1 MSKYK
6 YILWVGG
13 IDDHYDTHKEAH
25 ADYLEWKRLGY
36 DDVEIQQIPIERYTK
51 RELYKDCE
59 HNIIWGLDNE

>member
-1 MSKYK
+1 MSSKYK

-25 ADYLEWKRLGY
+25 DDYLEWKRLGY

-51 RELYKDCE
+51 YA
-59 HNIIWGLDNE
+59 N